1 MPRITGAKFMA
12 QALKAYGVTHVFVAP
27 AIAREALAEMAQ
39 LGVKSIVTHGEK
51 AAAYMADGYA
61 RAANRPGICFAQS
74 VGAANLAAGLQDPY
88 LALSPVIA
96 MTGRKTPMEQHKNAY
111 QEIEHSKPFA
121 SVTKFS
127 GSVERVEQLPHLLRQ
142 AFREATSGASKPV
155 HLELD
160 GMTGNVIMQSEADLE
175 FVLEDTFTRR
185 PAFRPEASPDTV
197 RQAAQVLSRA
207 QRPVIVAGGGVTSSQ
222 AQQEV
227 VELAEM
233 LSIPVATSLNAKGTI
248 TDNHPLSVGVVGSYS
263 RWCANRVVA
272 EADLVI
278 FIGSHTGSQVTNE
291 WRIPAEGTPVI
302 QIDIDP
308 SELGRSYPN
317 EVSLHGDAKATTRKL
332 IEALEPIGSRTGWV
346 SRAQELVREWREEV
360 APRANS
366 DAVPI
371 IPERLCNE
379 LTQVLPP
386 NAVLVADTGHA
397 GIWTGSMVDL
407 NHPGQDYIRCAGSL
421 GWGLSGAIGVKC
433 ALPDRPV
440 VCFTGDGGL
449 WYHIAELETA
459 VRYSIPV
466 VIVVNNNHG
475 LIQDKRGDDRAY
487 SNVPGANSADLW
499 YFNDV
504 DMAKV
509 AEAMGAYGIRV
520 DQPGDIRGA
529 LEQALASG
537 RPTVVDV
544 ATDPADSTSPIPWAP

>member
-1 MPRITGAKFMA
+1 MAQTTGAKFMA

-27 AIAREALAEMAQ
+27 SIVGAALAEMSA

-74 VGAANLAAGLQDPY
+74 VGAANLAAGLQDAF

-111 QEIEHSKPFA
+111 QEIEHTKPFA

-127 GSVERVEQLPHLLRQ
+127 GSVEQVEQLPYLLRQ
-142 AFREATSGASKPV
+142 AFREATSGATKPV
-155 HLELD
+155 HLELA
-160 GMTGNVIMQSEADLE
+160 GMAGNVITRSEADLE

-207 QRPVIVAGGGVTSSQ
+207 RRPVIVAGGGVTASQ

-248 TDNHPLSVGVVGSYS
+248 TENHPLSVGVVGSYS

-272 EADLVI
+272 ESDLVI
-278 FIGSHTGSQVTNE
+278 YIGSHTGSQVTNE
-291 WRIPAEGTPVI
+291 WRVPAEGTPVI

-332 IEALEPIGSRTGWV
+332 IEALEPIGGRTDWV
-346 SRAQELVREWREEV
+346 SRAQELVRQWREEV

-366 DAVPI
+366 DSVPI
-371 IPERLCNE
+371 IPERLCHE

-386 NAVLVADTGHA
+386 DAVLVADTGHA

-421 GWGLSGAIGVKC
+421 GWGLSGAIGAKC

-459 VRYSIPV
+459 VRYNIPV
-466 VIVVNNNHG
+466 VVVVNNNHG
-475 LIQDKRGDDRAY
+475 LIQDKRGDDRSY
-487 SNVPGANSADLW
+487 ENVPGTNSADLW
-499 YFNDV
+499 EFNDV
-504 DMAKV
+504 NMAKV
-509 AEAMGAYGIRV
+509 AEAMGAYAIRV

-537 RPTVVDV
+537 RPALVDV
-544 ATDPADSTSPIPWAP
+544 ATDPLDSSSPTPWAP

>member
-1 MPRITGAKFMA
+1 MAQTTGAKFMA
-12 QALKAYGVTHVFVAP
+12 EALKAYGVTHVFVAP
-27 AIAREALAEMAQ
+27 AIAREALAELSQ

-61 RAANRPGICFAQS
+61 RAANSPGICFAQS
-74 VGAANLAAGLQDPY
+74 VGAANLAAGLQDAF

-96 MTGRKTPMEQHKNAY
+96 MTGRKTPLEQHKNAY

-127 GSVERVEQLPHLLRQ
+127 GSVERVEQLPYLLRQ
-142 AFREATSGASKPV
+142 AFREATSGAPGPV
-155 HLELD
+155 HLDLQ
-160 GMTGNVIMQSEADLE
+160 GMSGNVIMQSEADLE
-175 FVLEDTFTRR
+175 LVVEDSFTSR
-185 PAFRPEASPDTV
+185 PAFRPEASADSV

-207 QRPVIVAGGGVTSSQ
+207 RRPVIVAGGGVTSSQ
-222 AQQEV
+222 AQLEV

-248 TDNHPLSVGVVGSYS
+248 PDNHPLSVGVVGSYS
-263 RWCANRVVA
+263 RWCANRVVF
-272 EADLVI
+272 ESDLVI
-278 FIGSHTGSQVTNE
+278 YIGSHTGSQVTNE
-291 WRIPAEGTPVI
+291 WRVPAVGTSVI

-317 EVSLHGDAKATTRKL
+317 EVSLHGDARATTRRL
-332 IEALEPIGSRTGWV
+332 IEALEPIGSRTDWV

-366 DAVPI
+366 ESVPI

-379 LTQVLPP
+379 LSRFLPG

-407 NHPGQDYIRCAGSL
+407 NEPGQDYIRCAGSL
-421 GWGLSGAIGVKC
+421 GWGLSGALGAKC

-440 VCFTGDGGL
+440 ICFTGDGGF

-459 VRYSIPV
+459 VRYNIPV
-466 VIVVNNNHG
+466 VTVVNNNHG
-475 LIQDKRGDDRAY
+475 LLQDKRNDDRAY
-487 SNVPGANSADLW
+487 QAVPGANSADLW
-499 YFNDV
+499 EFNDV
-504 DMAKV
+504 DLAKV
-509 AEAMGAYGIRV
+509 ADAMGAYGIRV
-520 DQPGDIRGA
+520 NQPGDIQEA
-529 LEQALASG
+529 LERALASG
-537 RPTVVDV
+537 RPAVVDV
-544 ATDPADSTSPIPWAP
+544 ATDPLDSESPIPWAP